1 MVVKSVHRNFLKA
14 IWNLHMMWLSSGFS
28 IAVTEIDYKGIVS
41 NDALKMVKRLL
52 GNNYAKSV
60 MIIVS
65 FQLIV
70 STHTKLSAANNI
82 SRSFL
87 IIDFQQN
94 VDKNIHVNT
103 FNFSTEFMLNS
114 KSGVSLLSCIGN

>member
-1 MVVKSVHRNFLKA
+1 M
-14 IWNLHMMWLSSGFS
+14 I
-28 IAVTEIDYKGIVS
+28 
-41 NDALKMVKRLL
+41 KRLL

-70 STHTKLSAANNI
+70 STHTKLSAADNI

-94 VDKNIHVNT
+94 VDKNIHVNI
-103 FNFSTEFMLNS
+103 FNFSTEFMLKS
-114 KSGVSLLSCIGN
+114 KSGESLLSCIGN